1 MSGMLDGLRL
11 DSILGGLGGAAGLG
25 RLGQVIDS
33 EGSLLSSGTEA
44 FTGVS
49 GASSQLGFVAS
60 VSAAASAAL
69 TTAVQKVISRDK
81 QAGTDT
87 DGDGDSAEPTMD
99 VSGGDDSFTE
109 RKYRTPSSS
118 SMDVNGGDDS
128 FSESEDR

>member
-69 TTAVQKVISRDK
+69 TTAVQKVINRDK

-87 DGDGDSAEPTMD
+87 DGDSAEPTMD